1 MGGQLSE
8 AHKVLQWDR
17 LFSLSSALV
26 HFPEK
31 RQVWK
36 QKREQTSLEAFASGL
51 RLISELEPG
60 AFVMFFQ
67 GQFD

>member
-36 QKREQTSLEAFASGL
+36 PIPLTGSFGARSAVLHYWLPYFRVKTEILLAS
-51 RLISELEPG
+51 
-60 AFVMFFQ
+60 V
-67 GQFD
+67 